1 MHSVVCFTG
10 RGIAARFILGVLVS
24 GVTAL
29 AQLQS
34 GRIVGSVYDPQHAK
48 VTGATLTVTN
58 AATNVSKTL
67 TTDTDGD
74 YVVTPLDPGT
84 YNVRAAAPGFQT
96 TVQNGVELTV
106 GQSVRVDLALV
117 LGSTATEVQVTAAA
131 PLLNTEAGGLGQVI
145 DNTQIVNM
153 PLNGRSF
160 TELARLAPGAAL
172 LAPSGNVQN
181 VRPELV
187 NGNVVSGVR
196 GSQTMFLLDGVDVS
210 EEHQGGTWIQTSID
224 ALQEFSVQQNAYS
237 AEFAGAGGT
246 FNSTTKPGTNEFHGA
261 LFEFL
266 RNDKLDA
273 RNFFAQTREILKRN
287 QFGATLGGPV
297 WIPKVYNGRNKTFFF
312 ISYEG
317 QTQRDSLV
325 TNSIVPSIPQRNG
338 DFSARG
344 LNPIY
349 DPLTTRGTTR
359 TQFSGN
365 IIPASRLSPQAL
377 FFNRYIPLPN
387 SGTGTFVSAPV
398 AAYDSSRWTIRGDR
412 QISSSTRL
420 FVRYSR
426 NGNTEDDQDAF
437 PALGSSHLEGPASD
451 IAAAVTST
459 IGSKIVHE
467 FRFSHL
473 FGKYRSTAYF
483 QGQGAQIDQ
492 QAGITGLQGL
502 QQADISSIPAFT
514 FSGYSGFFGNVND
527 GRPKWQDRSVYEFD
541 DNLTW
546 ISGKHILK
554 FGTRIYHRTILFT
567 DSRNQNGAFNYTG
580 VMTQNPASST
590 GTGDSMADWMLGFP
604 ASVGRSNPATW
615 WGGTGTYWHFF
626 AQDDIKVSERLTL
639 NIGLRYEYTPWLT
652 PYRNQGA
659 TFDPSS
665 PKPIIVSSDTDTID
679 LAAQPAASV
688 GYSLYGN
695 LIQTTHQAGLPITV
709 TSNDTKQFAPRIGF
723 AWRPFGEKTVV
734 RGGYGIF
741 YEFEGTSGRLNFNFL
756 PFSLSETINAQI
768 NVIPNRTTADFF
780 LGSAFGAGISAA
792 AWLPLPKE
800 AQFGRD
806 YHWNFGFQRQLGQ
819 GVVFE
824 ADYVGTRGLHLPTT
838 RNINYPAPGPGAIQA
853 RRPYP
858 LFGNITYNTQ
868 DSSAIYH
875 SLQTKLQRQH
885 SSGVWYLVAYTFSKS
900 ITIQEAPGKGG
911 NGIYEKAL
919 SSFDVPHV
927 FSFSGGYAL
936 PFGKGKRFLSSA
948 GGLTDA
954 LLGGW
959 QLQNLI
965 SFRSGIPY
973 TPVISRDVANTGAG
987 NQRPIRLGACQ
998 NTGLLSPYF
1007 NVTAFAVPANF
1018 IYGNSGANI
1027 CRSDYQGQVDLSLFK
1042 IFNVTERSKLQFRAE
1057 AFNVNNSAY
1066 FNAPGA
1072 GGNAAIDTSAGP
1084 RVTSTSNRPR
1094 QIQFALKYT
1103 F

>member
-1 MHSVVCFTG
+1 MHFVVWITRRASVPVLVLSSLFTG
-10 RGIAARFILGVLVS
+10 AS
-24 GVTAL
+24 AL

-48 VTGATLTVTN
+48 VSGATVTVTN
-58 AATNVSKTL
+58 SATNLSKTL

-74 YVVTPLDPGT
+74 FVVTPLDPGA
-84 YNVRAAAPGFQT
+84 YNVRAGASGFQT

-106 GQSVRVDLALV
+106 GQSVRVDLSLV
-117 LGSTATEVQVTAAA
+117 LGSTATEVQVTAEA
-131 PLLNTEAGGLGQVI
+131 PLLNTEAGSLGQVI
-145 DNTQIVNM
+145 NNNQIVDM

-172 LAPSGNVQN
+172 LPATGNVQN

-196 GSQTMFLLDGVDVS
+196 GSQTIFLLDGVDVT

-224 ALQEFSVQQNAYS
+224 ALQEFSIQQNAYS

-246 FNSTTKPGTNEFHGA
+246 FNSTTKPGSNEFHGD

-273 RNFFAQTREILKRN
+273 RNFFAQTREVLKRN
-287 QFGATLGGPV
+287 QFGGVLGGPV
-297 WIPKVYNGRNKTFFF
+297 WIPKLYNGRNKTFFF
-312 ISYEG
+312 VSYEG

-325 TNSIVPSIPQRNG
+325 TNSIVPSVAQRNG

-344 LNPIY
+344 LSPIY
-349 DPLTTRGTTR
+349 DPLTTRGTAR
-359 TQFSGN
+359 TLFPGN
-365 IIPASRLSPQAL
+365 IIPQIRLSPQAL

-398 AAYDSSRWTIRGDR
+398 AAYNSSKWTLRGD
-412 QISSSTRL
+412 QELTSNTKL

-426 NGNTEDDQDAF
+426 NGNTEDDQAAY
-437 PALGSSHLEGPASD
+437 PALGSSHLEGPAAD
-451 IAAAVTST
+451 IAAALTSNF
-459 IGSKIVHE
+459 GSKIVHE

-473 FGKYRSTAYF
+473 FGQYRSTAYF
-483 QGQGAQIDQ
+483 QGQGAQLDQ
-492 QAGITGLQGL
+492 QAGIIGLQGL

-514 FSGYSGFFGNVND
+514 FSGYSAFYGNVND
-527 GRPKWQDRSVYEFD
+527 GRPKWQNRSVYEFD
-541 DNLTW
+541 DNLTY
-546 ISGKHILK
+546 IKGKHILK
-554 FGTRIYHRTILFT
+554 FGTRIYHRNILFT
-567 DSRNQNGAFNYTG
+567 DSRTQNGAFNYTG

-590 GTGDSMADWMLGFP
+590 GTGDSMADWLLGYP

-615 WGGTGTYWHFF
+615 WGGSGTYWHFF
-626 AQDDIKVSERLTL
+626 AQDDIKVTDKLTL
-639 NIGLRYEYTPWLT
+639 NLGLRYEYTPWLT

-665 PKPIIVSSDTDTID
+665 PKPIIVSSDSDTID
-679 LAAQPAASV
+679 LAAQPAATV
-688 GYSLYGN
+688 GYALYGN

-709 TSNDTKQFAPRIGF
+709 TANDKTQFAPRIGF

-741 YEFEGTSGRLNFNFL
+741 YETEGTSARLNFNFL
-756 PFSLSETINAQI
+756 PFSLSETLNATT
-768 NVIPNRTTADFF
+768 NVVPTRTTADFF
-780 LGSAFGAGISAA
+780 QGSAFGAAISAA
-792 AWLPLPKE
+792 AWSPLPKQ
-800 AQFGRD
+800 ANFGRD
-806 YHWNFGFQRQLGQ
+806 WHWNIGFQRELG
-819 GVVFE
+819 GGLIYE
-824 ADYVGTRGLHLPTT
+824 ADYVGTRGSNLPDTL
-838 RNINYPAPGPGAIQA
+838 NINYPAAGAGAIQA

-858 LFGNITYNTQ
+858 QFGTINYNTQ
-868 DSSAIYH
+868 TSTAIYH
-875 SLQTKLQRQH
+875 SLQTKLQRRH
-885 SSGVWYLVAYTFSKS
+885 SSGIWYLVAYTFSKS
-900 ITIQEAPGKGG
+900 ITTQEAPATGG
-911 NGIYEKAL
+911 NGAFERAL

-936 PFGKGKRFLSSA
+936 PFGKGKKFLSSA
-948 GGLTDA
+948 GGFTDA

-959 QLQNLI
+959 QLQTLT
-965 SFRSGIPY
+965 SFRSGVPY
-973 TPVISRDVANTGAG
+973 TPIISRDVANTGVA
-987 NQRPIRLGACQ
+987 NQRPVRLGACR
-998 NTGLLSPYF
+998 NTGSLAAYF
-1007 NVTAFAVPANF
+1007 DVTAFAVPANF
-1018 IYGNSGANI
+1018 TYGNSGADI
-1027 CRSDYQGQVDLSLFK
+1027 CRSDYQGEVDVSLFK
-1042 IFNVTERSKLQFRAE
+1042 QFVVTEASRLQFRAE
-1057 AFNVNNSAY
+1057 AFNINNSAY
-1066 FNAPGA
+1066 FSAPG
-1072 GGNAAIDTSAGP
+1072 GAIDTAAGP